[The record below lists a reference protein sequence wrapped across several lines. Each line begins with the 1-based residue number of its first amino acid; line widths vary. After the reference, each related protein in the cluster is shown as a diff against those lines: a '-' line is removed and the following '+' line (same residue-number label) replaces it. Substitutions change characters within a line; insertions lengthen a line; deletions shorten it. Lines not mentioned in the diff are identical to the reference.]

1 MSKIL
6 ILNADFNMSL
16 DKFEK
21 LMWSDNAFWRKVQRE
36 QGLFDLEFGE
46 LFSLKYL
53 ANLFS
58 VEKNDQRV
66 ATKSKVKMIKNE
78 TLAKLIPFIP
88 AHCDQETETS
98 ICRDNLG
105 NITAE
110 DYINSSNF
118 PYAEAITIVRS

>member
-118 PYAEAITIVRS
+118 PYAEAITIIRS

>member
-1 MSKIL
+1 MVSLVQICQYFNFL
-6 ILNADFNMSL
+6 I
-16 DKFEK
+16 
-21 LMWSDNAFWRKVQRE
+21 
-36 QGLFDLEFGE
+36 
-46 LFSLKYL
+46 
-53 ANLFS
+53 

-88 AHCDQETETS
+88 ADCDQETETS
-98 ICRDNLG
+98 ITRDSSG

-118 PYAEAITIVRS
+118 PYADAITIVRT